1 MIKVI
6 DDDETSGD
14 SLYREGGREV
24 TTNYTGRPEVL
35 RIRRFRSVSVGD
47 SNFIKGTL
55 LHIQH
60 PVVSYCRVHPILI
73 DTIDALTF
81 FPSYSRFNSFFES
94 FFALFFLNK
103 FRK

>member
-1 MIKVI
+1 MEREEDREGFVGRSIIKVI

-14 SLYREGGREV
+14 SLQEGGREV

-35 RIRRFRSVSVGD
+35 RIRQFRPVSVGD

-60 PVVSYCRVHPILI
+60 PVVSYCRGVRPPYLNRSTIIL
-73 DTIDALTF
+73 
-81 FPSYSRFNSFFES
+81 FPS
-94 FFALFFLNK
+94 
-103 FRK
+103 